1 VKKGTIIRIY
11 IVAFIYFSA
20 SAISKCQESIEKSIL
35 SNFSG
40 IYNDP
45 SGYLNGRR
53 NTFIYPPA
61 IGNPWFMMA
70 GQVNSMLET
79 EKGTYHDLLL
89 SYDILND
96 ELILTFRD
104 TAGMESIM
112 INKNIIY
119 SFSLFGVRFVNL
131 DAGLLPESG
140 FYEEVYN
147 GNLKFY
153 IKHKKILIRQ
163 SGPVQYEY
171 RYKTLKYLVRDN
183 KYYLVN
189 NNRALLKTL
198 GDKKSEV
205 KSFLQEHQILV
216 RSASN
221 NELISVLKHYEGI

>member
-20 SAISKCQESIEKSIL
+20 SAISKCQESIEESIL
-35 SNFSG
+35 NRYSD
-40 IYNDP
+40 IYEDP
-45 SGYLNGRR
+45 TGYLDGRR
-53 NTFIYPPA
+53 NTFIYPSA
-61 IGNPWFMMA
+61 IGNPWFMIA

-89 SYDILND
+89 GYDILND

-112 INKNIIY
+112 VNKNIIH
-119 SFSLFGVRFVNL
+119 SFGLFGARFINL
-131 DAGLLPESG
+131 ETGLLPESG
-140 FYEEVYN
+140 FYEEVYTN
-147 GNLKFY
+147 NLKFY
-153 IKHKKILIRQ
+153 IKHKKTLIRQ

-171 RYKTLKYLVRDN
+171 RYKTIKYLVKDN
-183 KYYLVN
+183 AYFMIN
-189 NNRALLKTL
+189 NNRALIKAL

-205 KSFLQEHQILV
+205 KSILREHQILV

-221 NELISVLKHYEGI
+221 GELISVLREYEGI